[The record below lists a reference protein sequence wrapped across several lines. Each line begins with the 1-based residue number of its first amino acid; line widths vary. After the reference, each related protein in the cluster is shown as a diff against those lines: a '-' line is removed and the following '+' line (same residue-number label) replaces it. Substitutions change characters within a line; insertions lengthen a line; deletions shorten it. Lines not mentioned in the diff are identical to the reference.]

1 MDMDLRTHD
10 VPSISARA
18 LLERPLASLPPAQ
31 ASAFVAALMAPG
43 QRFARAFHQHHRVRL
58 GQPHAVATASTLE
71 SLAGAARGLLG
82 ELGYP
87 RVHTL
92 GFGAGAAYRPVALF
106 ALRELEWT
114 PWAPGTGQGRHPERN
129 GTPRSCASRGPFALA
144 SSLGLLDEHAHL
156 DVVKALLLSI
166 VNKALA
172 RGQRRVFVLCADGCL
187 RDVLSHFG
195 VDFRPALVA
204 PDALHQVGCFDLE
217 SIDNLERLYEVAYS
231 LGRALELS
239 AA

>member
-1 MDMDLRTHD
+1 MDLRTHD

-31 ASAFVAALMAPG
+31 AAAFVAALMAPG

-106 ALRELEWT
+106 ALRELDFT
-114 PWAPGTGQGRHPERN
+114 PWAPGP
-129 GTPRSCASRGPFALA
+129 GPFSLA

-172 RGQRRVFVLCADGCL
+172 RKQRRVFVLCADGCL

-195 VDFRPALVA
+195 VEFRPGLVA
-204 PDALHQVGCFDLE
+204 PDPLHQVGCFDLE

>member
-1 MDMDLRTHD
+1 MDLRTHD

-31 ASAFVAALMAPG
+31 AAAFVAALMAPG

-92 GFGAGAAYRPVALF
+92 GVGAGAAYRPVALF
-106 ALRELEWT
+106 ALRELDFT
-114 PWAPGTGQGRHPERN
+114 PWAPGP
-129 GTPRSCASRGPFALA
+129 GPFSLA

-172 RGQRRVFVLCADGCL
+172 RKQRRVFVLCADGCL

-195 VDFRPALVA
+195 VEFRAGLVA
-204 PDALHQVGCFDLE
+204 PEPLHQVGCFDLE

>member
-1 MDMDLRTHD
+1 MDLRTHD

-31 ASAFVAALMAPG
+31 AAAFVAALMAPG

-106 ALRELEWT
+106 ALRELDFT
-114 PWAPGTGQGRHPERN
+114 PWAPGP
-129 GTPRSCASRGPFALA
+129 GPFSLA

-172 RGQRRVFVLCADGCL
+172 RKQRRVFVLCADGCL

-195 VDFRPALVA
+195 VEFRAGLVA
-204 PDALHQVGCFDLE
+204 PDPLHQVGCFDLE